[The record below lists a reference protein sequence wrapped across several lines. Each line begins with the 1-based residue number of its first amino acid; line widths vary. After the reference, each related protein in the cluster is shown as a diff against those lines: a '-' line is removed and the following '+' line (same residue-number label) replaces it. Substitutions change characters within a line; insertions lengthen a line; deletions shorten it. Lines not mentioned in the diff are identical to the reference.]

1 MSNIIQY
8 CSNTVNI
15 ILIIS
20 FFYSLEDCPAQP
32 ISDFDKDLRESS
44 IQRRS
49 INHSIRSYPGRKYKY
64 EVREWMK
71 ELKKS
76 IVDWNVCGCF
86 YIIWVWVWVWV
97 FWVFLCI
104 GFLFYMLCR
113 GVAYIINLSFRWAK
127 KQLFLTHESCWYRG
141 EEEFLAPG
149 NRKSAIFERLIK
161 QEF

>member
-1 MSNIIQY
+1 MIFLKIARLNRFLTLTLTKTYVNLQY
-8 CSNTVNI
+8 RGGPSTTRSGR
-15 ILIIS
+15 IL
-20 FFYSLEDCPAQP
+20 E
-32 ISDFDKDLRESS
+32 E
-44 IQRRS
+44 
-49 INHSIRSYPGRKYKY
+49 KYKY